1 MKFTEKHQGVMN
13 ALKGVLVVVVVVG
26 ILAAL
31 GFSRS
36 NNLKVKIE
44 DDLFTLS
51 YGEKTVVQFYKDE
64 IQAAEVVTAFTM
76 GEAVE
81 VISEDKYIAGT
92 WENDEWGSYVLCIKE
107 NLKCYLVVTT
117 EETVFVFNYESEKTT
132 ESLCSALLEW

>member
-13 ALKGVLVVVVVVG
+13 AFKGVLVVVVVVG

-31 GFSRS
+31 GLSRS
-36 NNLKVKIE
+36 NNLKVKVE

-51 YGEKTVVQFYKDE
+51 YGEDTVVQFYKDE
-64 IQAAEVVTAFTM
+64 ILSAEVVTSFTM

-81 VISEDKYIAGT
+81 TISEDRYIAGT
-92 WENDEWGSYVLCIKE
+92 WENEEWGTYVLCIKE
-107 NLKCYLVVTT
+107 NLDSYLVVTT